1 MIWRWCH
8 GIFYY
13 PKNLDELTKI
23 IFLFCCNLEQSTLLN
38 VKLIIKGNQ
47 FPSVYIEPLNY
58 HINKFNHN
66 NLEIII
72 GPFLKKKL
80 LI

>member
-1 MIWRWCH
+1 M
-8 GIFYY
+8 
-13 PKNLDELTKI
+13 
-23 IFLFCCNLEQSTLLN
+23 
-38 VKLIIKGNQ
+38 IIKGNQ

-72 GPFLKKKL
+72 GPFLKKEKKIINLIAIVIIKNPDNNIL
-80 LI
+80 LPFMDVKNKYVKTMVIF